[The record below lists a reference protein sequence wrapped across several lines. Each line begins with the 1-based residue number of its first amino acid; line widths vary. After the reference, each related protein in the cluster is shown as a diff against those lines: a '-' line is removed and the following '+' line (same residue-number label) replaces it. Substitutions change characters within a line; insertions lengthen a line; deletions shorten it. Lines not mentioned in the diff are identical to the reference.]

1 MMNLEMQVR
10 QIVERTGQSPA
21 DVRKMLMAQYNLTP
35 DQYAQANNTEIR
47 GTLPGGGFM
56 GQPG

>member
-1 MMNLEMQVR
+1 MDLEAQVR

-21 DVRKMLMAQYNLTP
+21 EVRRMLMAQYNLTP
-35 DQYAQANNTEIR
+35 EQYDRQNPSIR
-47 GTLPGGGFM
+47 GTLPGGGFV